1 MATTARIVPLI
12 RGAQWLGEGWQLF
25 RVAPLAWIALVLTYY
40 LLMTAVSML
49 PLVGIVAA
57 SVLVPPFAVG
67 FMAVSRAAA
76 MRAPVTLPLL
86 FSGLREH
93 VVAQLSLGGVYLVCL
108 ALLLAATALADG
120 GALAHWMLSGEPP
133 SAALLESGAFFRAM
147 ATAAALYLPVMMM
160 FWFAPV
166 LVAWHGVSAAKAL
179 FFSFVACL
187 INWRAFVAYGVV
199 AVLMTVVAPLLVL
212 SAVLY
217 ASGGALR
224 AQAISLMFPLILV
237 MLPTLLASFYVSYR
251 DVLGTPEGV

>member
-1 MATTARIVPLI
+1 
-12 RGAQWLGEGWQLF
+12 
-25 RVAPLAWIALVLTYY
+25 
-40 LLMTAVSML
+40 
-49 PLVGIVAA
+49 
-57 SVLVPPFAVG
+57 
-67 FMAVSRAAA
+67 
-76 MRAPVTLPLL
+76 
-86 FSGLREH
+86 
-93 VVAQLSLGGVYLVCL
+93 
-108 ALLLAATALADG
+108 
-120 GALAHWMLSGEPP
+120 
-133 SAALLESGAFFRAM
+133 M